1 MEKCYRT
8 YAVPDEA
15 RSLEMA
21 KEDRAIGVATSRL
34 NWDYFRSGAHPLL
47 ITGMVGLSLITQGK
61 LVVKLSFKPWVRP

>member
-1 MEKCYRT
+1 M
-8 YAVPDEA
+8 PDEA

-34 NWDYFRSGAHPLL
+34 YWDYFRSGAHPFL

-61 LVVKLSFKPWVRP
+61 LVVRVSFKPCVRP